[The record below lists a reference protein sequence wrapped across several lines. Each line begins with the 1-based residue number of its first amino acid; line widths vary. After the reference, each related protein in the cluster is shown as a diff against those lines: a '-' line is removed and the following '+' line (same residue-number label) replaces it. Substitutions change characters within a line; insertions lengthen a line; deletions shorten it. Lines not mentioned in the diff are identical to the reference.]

1 MLPTDIDEMDGE
13 ECVALLH
20 AAKAEIAW
28 LVNEISR
35 LQYYISA
42 ERISQ
47 KFGYMERTTRLRPM
61 PRKET
66 MRCGRGRDDGGKDKD
81 GDVEMGE
88 ETEEESNVMEDAT
101 EGLLRYHVRSPSVEL
116 PG

>member
-1 MLPTDIDEMDGE
+1 MDGE
-13 ECVALLH
+13 EVVELLH
-20 AAKAEIAW
+20 AAKAEITW
-28 LVNEISR
+28 LCNEISR

-42 ERISQ
+42 ERIMQ

-66 MRCGRGRDDGGKDKD
+66 TRCEGIRDGDGKDKD

-88 ETEEESNVMEDAT
+88 ETEEEEDVAEGAA
-101 EGLLRYHVRSPSVEL
+101 EGLLRYHLRSPSVEL